1 MQTYFQLQ
9 YRMVNRKMT
18 DFGLHPFWG
27 YFLLLVGFIGL
38 SAYLFY
44 KTEYAG
50 YIYVFAAYSVLAQL
64 SDPKRNEFLRTCF
77 LRRTYLK
84 IRLIENGCLAIPFI
98 AFLTY
103 QSLLMP
109 ALITIGIAF
118 LLVFLNFKPQF
129 NTAIPTPFS
138 KRPFEFSVGFRTSW
152 YLIGFAYLLTVIA
165 ASVDNFNLGVFSL
178 AFVFLVSFAFYGNPE
193 QEYLVWIYSF
203 SPKKFLLEKIK
214 TAIVCASLL
223 SLPII
228 ALLGVCFFDNFLILI
243 IFQILGYFAL
253 TTMVLA
259 KYAAY
264 PDSINVPQVFFM
276 VLAIQLPV
284 FLIFV
289 IPFFFLQSVKRLNHI
304 LE

>member
-1 MQTYFQLQ
+1 MHTYFQLQ
-9 YRMVNRKMT
+9 YRMVNRKLT
-18 DFGLHPFWG
+18 DFGLHPVFG
-27 YFLLLVGFIGL
+27 YLLLLAGFIGL

-44 KTEYAG
+44 KTEYAV
-50 YIYVFAAYSVLAQL
+50 YIYIFAAYAVMVQL

-77 LRRTYLK
+77 PKKTYLK
-84 IRLIENGCLAIPFI
+84 IRLVENGCIAIPFI
-98 AFLTY
+98 AFLTF
-103 QSLLMP
+103 QLLFIP
-109 ALITIGIAF
+109 TLITTGIAF

-129 NTAIPTPFS
+129 NTTIPTPFS

-178 AFVFLVSFAFYGNPE
+178 AFVFLVSLAFYGNPE
-193 QEYLVWIYSF
+193 QEYFVWIYNL
-203 SPKKFLLEKIK
+203 SPKKFLLKKIS
-214 TAIVCASLL
+214 TAMICASLL

-228 ALLGVCFFDNFLILI
+228 SILGVCFFDNFLILI
-243 IFQILGYFAL
+243 IFQILGYLAL
-253 TTMVLA
+253 TTMILA

-264 PDSINVPQVFFM
+264 PNPINVPQVFFM

-284 FLIFV
+284 FLILV
-289 IPFFFLQSVKRLNHI
+289 IPFFFLQSVKRLNQM